1 MFVLKVADGSQVV
14 PPVLIQG
21 KSGTQDFN
29 AAMRKQRSSLV
40 ETNVNGVKT
49 VFGCSGTIFET
60 EAGVASGYCFA
71 FDVASNT
78 VSAMLAMTAGE
89 GAGVWMAGQGAA
101 ADAQGNLYVTHR
113 KWGLRWCEPVG

>member
-1 MFVLKVADGSQVV
+1 MFVLRVADGSQVV
-14 PPVLIQG
+14 RPVLIQG

-29 AAMRKQRSSLV
+29 AAMRKQRSSRV

-49 VFGCSGTIFET
+49 VFGCSGTINET

-78 VSAMLAMTAGE
+78 VSAMLALTAGE
-89 GAGVWMAGQGAA
+89 VLACGWP
-101 ADAQGNLYVTHR
+101 DKAQLLMR
-113 KWGLRWCEPVG
+113 KVSSTSSLEMGILMG